1 MIKRFLISGCLALA
15 TITPSV
21 AQELQARISINSSS
35 VSSQV
40 DKKIFQTLQT
50 ALQNLLNNRKW
61 TNDAYQQQEKI
72 NCNFLLVITEA
83 NNNVFKGNLTVQAA
97 RPVFNST
104 YNTPLVNFRDEAVA
118 FRYVEFQPIE
128 FNENRVSGSDGLT
141 SNLPAIFAYYVYL
154 ILGLDYD
161 SFSLRGGDPYFQK
174 AQYIVNNAPDGRD
187 IVGWKAFDGQRNR
200 YWLIENLVNNRYTL
214 AHDAIYNYYRLG
226 MDFMYEN
233 EPEARAA
240 ILNAISQLTTLN
252 NDMRNSMI
260 IPFFFQGKSMELVR
274 VFKKAPPEERQK
286 AREMME
292 RLDISNANTY
302 KQELK

>member
-15 TITPSV
+15 AITSSV

-200 YWLIENLVNNRYTL
+200 YWLIENLVNNRYAL